1 MTHQQP
7 EIAEL
12 KTAFIAALESE
23 QRDFTL
29 LTSMLTMLSENKPE
43 LFQIHQE
50 GGLVDPIN
58 QDRIDWNS
66 QYFNLQKNSLKENFS
81 LERASHLV
89 DVCQFLSERGDVG
102 FVVKKEPSLE
112 QVKAVSKLDHNFI
125 PTQNLSSAIES
136 GSVYQIR
143 AVLLAEL
150 ENNRHLQQ
158 EIQQMML
165 WAQKNVANLFV
176 PYEEDSLARPLET
189 DKLKWDTD
197 CYYLHCAYLNSN
209 FSQARFEHLV
219 EMYQYLREKNTER
232 FIYQP
237 VIKPQAQTS
246 SAGQKTSNT
255 VYQTSSSP
263 LARTEKAR
271 PPVLSLAVK
280 IGGAIAVLALAIIAL
295 L

>member
-12 KTAFIAALESE
+12 KVAFITALESDD
-23 QRDFTL
+23 RNPIL
-29 LTSMLTMLSENKPE
+29 LKQMLQVISENKPE
-43 LFQIHQE
+43 LFQSHKVN
-50 GGLVDPIN
+50 GLADPIN
-58 QDRIDWNS
+58 LDSIDWNN

-81 LERASHLV
+81 LERAKHLI
-89 DVCQFLSERGDVG
+89 DICQFLAERGDVG
-102 FVVKKEPSLE
+102 FAVKKARSSN
-112 QVKAVSKLDHNFI
+112 QKLVVPKTAQNFT
-125 PTQNLSSAIES
+125 PTQNLSSALGS
-136 GSVYQIR
+136 GSVYQMR

-158 EIQQMML
+158 EIQQMTL
-165 WAQKNVANLFV
+165 WAQENMANLFV
-176 PYEEDSLARPLET
+176 PYVEDSLARPLET

-197 CYYLHCAYLNSN
+197 CYYLHSAYLNSN
-209 FSQARFEHLV
+209 FSQQRFEHLV
-219 EMYQYLREKNTER
+219 NMYQYLREKNMKQ

-237 VIKPQAQTS
+237 ASKPQI
-246 SAGQKTSNT
+246 KTSLAEPTSANS

-263 LARTEKAR
+263 LARINQPR
-271 PPVLSLAVK
+271 PPTLSLAVK